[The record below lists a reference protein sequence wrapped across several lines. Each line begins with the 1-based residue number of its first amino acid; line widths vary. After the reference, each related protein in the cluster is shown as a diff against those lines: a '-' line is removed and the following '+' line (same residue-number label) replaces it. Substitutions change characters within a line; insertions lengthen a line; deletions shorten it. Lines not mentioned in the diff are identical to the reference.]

1 MLRRSNAGAVCHTH
15 NTKLRLPLLMVSL
28 RSMSRGGFFKS
39 FYENLKQDL
48 ERNKEIKENLRKFKE
63 EAAKLEQSEALQKAR
78 KKFKAIE
85 QESSSKVSEHFEK
98 IKEQVGETIEKTK
111 IGEEVT
117 KHAEAA
123 KRTIEN
129 IAQKGDEILSKSDT
143 LKAVSASMEGERIY
157 RAPQVLLKRSALSAQ
172 HKDITVKANQD
183 AQGVELHRDSK
194 WAQGWENFKNSNPYV
209 NKFMAMRTQL
219 EESENPLVR
228 ASRAITYKLQ
238 DLFGGMFESTELSKV
253 YTEILKM
260 DPNFDKVQFVRTL
273 ERQIIPTILE
283 AMIRPEL
290 EILRDWMYEAPY
302 NVLSTPI
309 IQGLKDGLRFDSKVL
324 DIANV
329 EIVMGKMMEQGP
341 VLIVSFVSQQTQCVR
356 NKTGNVVEGDPEKV
370 MRFYHVWCFCRD
382 PEELNPIAAWR
393 IIDFSMNASEQLI

>member
-1 MLRRSNAGAVCHTH
+1 
-15 NTKLRLPLLMVSL
+15 
-28 RSMSRGGFFKS
+28 
-39 FYENLKQDL
+39 
-48 ERNKEIKENLRKFKE
+48 
-63 EAAKLEQSEALQKAR
+63 
-78 KKFKAIE
+78 
-85 QESSSKVSEHFEK
+85 
-98 IKEQVGETIEKTK
+98 
-111 IGEEVT
+111 
-117 KHAEAA
+117 
-123 KRTIEN
+123 
-129 IAQKGDEILSKSDT
+129 
-143 LKAVSASMEGERIY
+143 
-157 RAPQVLLKRSALSAQ
+157 
-172 HKDITVKANQD
+172 
-183 AQGVELHRDSK
+183 
-194 WAQGWENFKNSNPYV
+194 
-209 NKFMAMRTQL
+209 MAMRTQL

-329 EIVMGKMMEQGP
+329 EIVMGKMMEQ
-341 VLIVSFVSQQTQCVR
+341 VSRV
-356 NKTGNVVEGDPEKV
+356 
-370 MRFYHVWCFCRD
+370 
-382 PEELNPIAAWR
+382 
-393 IIDFSMNASEQLI
+393 